1 MKKTLAIFLVLTMLL
16 CMFTGCGNDTATET
30 SEAATEEVAPAATEE
45 TTEGASAE
53 TQTDGAIDYSDIKIG
68 LLLNSTLSDG
78 AWSQAVGQSLL
89 RLQEEIGLTDDQIII
104 IEGLTGGG
112 VECDSTIAQLVD
124 DGCNIIFGASSLF
137 LTNVNAAYPQY
148 PDVYFAMF
156 EGNNDANCCSYT
168 LWDIEGM
175 FMCGYAGALLSESN
189 ELGFVASQPQ
199 ASIVRAI
206 DAYAAGAKAANP
218 DATVEVIWVNSW
230 YDPAGDK
237 ECAGALIDKGITV
250 IGNVSTVAVLEACEE
265 GGAYTNGYYVDLHDF
280 APGAT
285 VTSFVWNFA
294 PVMKQ
299 IIDEVATDSWTA
311 ETKYAG
317 MAEGA
322 VELAPWNTD
331 IMSQE
336 DIDKCDQ
343 MYDDIINGDYAVME
357 GPLYDNE
364 GNEVLAEGDSFT
376 LEEWTVCYFLLDN
389 VIGDLP

>member
-1 MKKTLAIFLVLTMLL
+1 MKHRLAILLVLAMLL
-16 CMFTGCGNDTATET
+16 CIFVGCRTDGSGNTPEKDPPAAAGT
-30 SEAATEEVAPAATEE
+30 AATDT
-45 TTEGASAE
+45 
-53 TQTDGAIDYSDIKIG
+53 AIDYSEIKIG
-68 LLLNSTLSDG
+68 LLLNSTLTDG

-89 RLQEEIGLTDDQIII
+89 RLQEELGLSDDQIVIV
-104 IEGLTGGG
+104 EGLTGGG
-112 VECDSTIAQLVD
+112 IECDSTIAQLVD
-124 DGCNIIFGASSLF
+124 EGCNVIFGASSLF

-175 FMCGYAGALLSESN
+175 FLCGYAGALVSESN

-206 DAYAAGAKAANP
+206 NTYAAGAKAANP
-218 DATVEVIWVNSW
+218 DATVKVIWVNSW

-237 ECAGALIDKGITV
+237 ECANALMSEGITV
-250 IGNVSTVAVLEACEE
+250 IGNVSTVAVLEACEQ
-265 GGAYTNGYYVDLHDF
+265 GGVYSNGYYVDLHDY
-280 APGAT
+280 APKAAI
-285 VTSFVWNFA
+285 TSFVWNFA

-299 IIDEVATDSWTA
+299 VIDEVATGSWTA

-331 IMSQE
+331 IMSQA
-336 DIDKCDQ
+336 DIDQCNQ
-343 MYDDIINGDYAVME
+343 MYQDIINGDYTVME
-357 GPLYDNE
+357 GPLQDNK
-364 GNEVLAEGDSFT
+364 GNEVLPEGESFT
-376 LEEWTVCYFLLDN
+376 LEEWTVCNFLLDN